1 MASSAYEYITLTG
14 TILPDTIDTILQ
26 VENEYQTVFG
36 SNLIVTPNT
45 PQGKLI
51 TAEVI
56 GRNSVAINNANLAN
70 QINPNFAGGIY
81 LDAIMA
87 LTGSVRGGN
96 TYSQITGVTLTGVA
110 GTVIPSGSIALVSG
124 TNAQF
129 ALQSTVTLDMTGNAI
144 GVFIA
149 TLPGPIVANINTLT
163 LISSD
168 APLGWE
174 TVTNPNSATL
184 GSYQQSDEVTR
195 TFRRNTLASWGSAT
209 LFAITTAL
217 FNTPGVKSLQRLEN
231 RSWNTVVISGITLI
245 PKSVWFCVDGGTDL
259 AVATSIQSKASGGCG
274 FNGSV
279 EVDII
284 DPISNVAD
292 IILFDRPTEVPI
304 LVRATIR
311 SPSSVSDPVGTVI
324 AAIEAYANGL
334 LNNLQG
340 LTVGVNVSPFELSGA
355 VTTEAPTIYVQ
366 KMEVAYVGM
375 SPVYQ
380 TTELPIDINQIA
392 TIAINAISVI
402 VLT

>member
-1 MASSAYEYITLTG
+1 MSLTAYEYITLTG
-14 TILPDTIDTILQ
+14 TIVPDTVITIAQ
-26 VENEYQTVFG
+26 VENEYKTLFG
-36 SNLIVTPNT
+36 TNLIITPNT

-51 TAEVI
+51 TAEII
-56 GRNSVAINNANLAN
+56 GRNSVAINNATLAN
-70 QINPNFAGGIY
+70 QINPNLAGGVY

-96 TYSQITGVTLTGVA
+96 NYSQINDVVLTGVA
-110 GTVIPSGSIALVSG
+110 GTVIPSGSIALVTG

-129 ALQSTVTLDMTGNAI
+129 ALQSTVTLDITGNGLGI
-144 GVFIA
+144 FIA
-149 TLPGPIVANINTLT
+149 LLAGPIVANPNTLT

-174 TVTNPNSATL
+174 TVNNPNAATL
-184 GSYQQSDEVTR
+184 GSYQQSDEITR
-195 TFRRNTLASWGSAT
+195 TFRRKTLASWGSAT
-209 LFAITTAL
+209 LFSITTAL
-217 FNTPGVKSLQRLEN
+217 YNTPGVRSLQRLEN
-231 RSWNTVVISGITLI
+231 RSFDTVVISGITLI

-259 AVATSIQSKASGGCG
+259 AVATAIQSKASGGCG

-292 IILFDRPTEVPI
+292 IILFDRPTAVPV

-311 SPSSVSDPVGTVI
+311 SPDSVSDPIGTVI

-334 LNNLQG
+334 LNNMAG
-340 LTVGVNVSPFELSGA
+340 LVVGENVSPFELAGA
-355 VTTEAPTIYVQ
+355 VTSQAPTIYVQ

-392 TIAINAISVI
+392 TIAPSAISVI
-402 VLT
+402 ILT